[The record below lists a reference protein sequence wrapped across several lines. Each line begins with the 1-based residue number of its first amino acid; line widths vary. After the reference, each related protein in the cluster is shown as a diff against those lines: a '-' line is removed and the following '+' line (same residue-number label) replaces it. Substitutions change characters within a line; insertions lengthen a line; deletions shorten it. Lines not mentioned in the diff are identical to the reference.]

1 MKAKPRFVLDTNLL
15 VSAALI
21 AESHSAQVFRKA
33 RVVGEV
39 LLSLATSEEL
49 NEVLSREKFERYISR
64 QDRERFFVAL
74 IREVK
79 LVDVTQKVTVCRD
92 PKDNKFLELAL
103 DGEATC
109 IATRDPDLLTLNPF
123 RGIPILNVNEFLG
136 RY

>member
-1 MKAKPRFVLDTNLL
+1 
-15 VSAALI
+15 
-21 AESHSAQVFRKA
+21 
-33 RVVGEV
+33 
-39 LLSLATSEEL
+39 LATSEEL